1 MSKSGVTILSSNV
14 NDDQCIYFFT
24 FVKKIKKYIIDD
36 RIEIRKNNNNRK
48 CSLRLVRGRTIY
60 TVAAHASQPFENRHN
75 TILLGTIASSNI
87 HILVTY

>member
-14 NDDQCIYFFT
+14 NDDQCIYFFY
-24 FVKKIKKYIIDD
+24 FRKKSKKIIIDD
-36 RIEIRKNNNNRK
+36 DRIRKNNNNRK

>member
-14 NDDQCIYFFT
+14 NDDQCIYFFY
-24 FVKKIKKYIIDD
+24 FRKKSKKIIIDD
-36 RIEIRKNNNNRK
+36 YRNNNNRK

>member
-14 NDDQCIYFFT
+14 NDDQCIYFFY
-24 FVKKIKKYIIDD
+24 FRKKSKKIIIDD
-36 RIEIRKNNNNRK
+36 DRIRNNNNRK